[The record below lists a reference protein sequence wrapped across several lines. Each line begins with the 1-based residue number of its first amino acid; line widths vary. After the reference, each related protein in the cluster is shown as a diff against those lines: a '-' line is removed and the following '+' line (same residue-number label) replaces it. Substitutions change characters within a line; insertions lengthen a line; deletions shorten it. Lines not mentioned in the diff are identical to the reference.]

1 MLTHNCEEF
10 LRIVLGNVY
19 REIPVHHLIIIDGYS
34 KDRTVEIVKR
44 YPNVKIIK
52 TKKSLGKCREIGIR
66 NVDTEWFAFV
76 DSDVVLKPGW
86 LKNVESLIAPGVGA
100 VEGLDRLVDPRRR
113 AFQDG
118 MEKLRKRLGRE
129 YHPKSSE
136 RAFTGDTL
144 IRTELVRGIVIPNR
158 LKVYEDQYIREYIER
173 QGYQWVKSDE
183 YLCLHYDFKRANRT
197 VLAGEIAYRAGYAE
211 LKDHFLNVAKIFPKV
226 LYAFYVT
233 RVWQM
238 IPYQIKWYFGYLKGS
253 LRGRVKGRF
262 KNTAP
267 PQS

>member
-86 LKNVESLIAPGVGA
+86 LRTVESLIAPGVGA

-144 IRTELVRGIVIPNR
+144 IRTELVREIVIPNQ